1 MRKYETAE
9 TSVCYDKQK
18 VPIGRLFLVG
28 ACLSSALV
36 SCSPEMYHTRADRE
50 AYSILYSKT
59 PEVENVEPGSVDI
72 DNLKE
77 VDLSKYKSSGG
88 GSSYLGKVAMEE
100 KGAKVLSLD
109 EALEAGISYGR
120 NYLTQR
126 ERVFISALDLTLARW
141 RLTPTFNAGGNAIRA
156 GDSRN
161 ALVRQN
167 LTELVSTNTMAQTRT
182 VGVNWLSRTGA
193 RVSADFT
200 QDFLRFIT
208 GNRSI
213 NDSDLAVSVI
223 QPLLKGGGTAVTM
236 EALTQEERDLLYDLR
251 AFAAFRRSYIVE
263 LVSDYYG
270 VLQARDQVQNNYVA
284 YEGFLKND
292 ERERAF
298 AEEERRT
305 QTELGQLQQ
314 ATLQAQSRWINS
326 IRNYQT
332 QLDNLK
338 LSLGLPVDKQIIL
351 DEKELQRLKIEAPP
365 VTRDEAVRIALVTR
379 PELETVTDRI
389 EDAERGIKVAKNGL
403 LPGVDV
409 GVEYDTV
416 SDRGDN
422 TPAINFDRRRWATSL
437 EVDLPLDRKAE
448 RNTYRAA
455 FISLERAKRGAEGLR
470 DEVRL
475 QIYDDWRALDQAQL
489 NFKIAEKGVSLA
501 ARRLEEQIL
510 LRDLGKGEARDLID
524 AQNDLVSS
532 QNQRTS
538 TVVDHTLARLR
549 LWRDMG
555 ILYIKEDGS
564 WVRKLENES
573 P

>member
-1 MRKYETAE
+1 MRNDETTGE
-9 TSVCYDKQK
+9 SVCYDKQK
-18 VPIGRLFLVG
+18 ASIW
-28 ACLSSALV
+28 CLLLILGLPSTALV

-50 AYSILYSKT
+50 AYSILYAKA
-59 PEVENVEPGSVDI
+59 PEVENVEAESVDI

-100 KGAKVLSLD
+100 RGAKVLSLD
-109 EALEAGISYGR
+109 EALEAGVSYGR
-120 NYLTQR
+120 EYLTQR
-126 ERVFISALDLTLARW
+126 ERVFISALDLTFARW
-141 RLTPTFNAGGNAIRA
+141 RLTPIFNLNGSGVRS

-161 ALVRQN
+161 AQVQQN
-167 LTELVSTNTMAQTRT
+167 LTELVSTNTMVNTRT
-182 VGVNWLSRTGA
+182 GGFNWLSRTGA

-200 QDFLRFIT
+200 QDFLRLMS

-213 NDSDLAVSVI
+213 NDSDLAVSVM

-251 AFAAFRRSYIVE
+251 DFATFRRSFIVG

-326 IRNYQT
+326 IRSYQT

-338 LSLGLPVDKQIIL
+338 LSLGLPVDKRIIL
-351 DEKELQRLKIEAPP
+351 DEKELQRLRIEAPP

-379 PELETVTDRI
+379 PELATVVDRI

-403 LPGVDV
+403 LPGIDV
-409 GVEYDTV
+409 GLDYNTV
-416 SDRGDN
+416 SNPGDT
-422 TPAINFDRRRWATSL
+422 TPGINFDRRRWSTSL
-437 EVDLPLDRKAE
+437 DVDLPLDRKAE
-448 RNTYRAA
+448 RNNYRAA
-455 FISLERAKRGAEGLR
+455 FISLERAKRSAEGQR
-470 DEVRL
+470 DAVRL

-489 NFKIAEKGVSLA
+489 NFKIAEKGVALA

-524 AQNDLVSS
+524 AQNDLVSA

-555 ILYIKEDGS
+555 ILYIKKDGS
-564 WVRKLENES
+564 WVRRLKNES
-573 P
+573 L